1 MGACYSVGMRKP
13 VPSILAVL
21 LAGIATSAIAPASA
35 ETLADALRDTYV
47 QSPRLDSE
55 RARQRATDELVPQA
69 LAGWRPFIRATGDLT
84 LVKQREDD
92 KAHSS
97 IVRDGQNQHVQSESN
112 RTVENLTQVN
122 TGLLAQQSLYAGGET
137 VAGTRRAESQVLS
150 GRARLTGAEQEAL
163 FASVEAYAAVSRA
176 RSVLAYSQENLGRLQ
191 RYLAG
196 TQERFRVAELTR
208 TDVSQAQS
216 RVAGAEA
223 DLARAENELEAALAE
238 FVRAVGRRPG
248 DLQPAPI
255 APDLPGTL
263 EEALSL
269 VPSHPRVQQASYD
282 LEAQRAQV
290 RVDEAQL
297 LPDVN
302 LVGELSRRRQ
312 PSDTIDMLEEA
323 KIGAE
328 IVIPLYQRGAEYSR
342 VRQSK
347 QSAIQRRYE
356 LTDIEQAVHREII
369 TSFETFL
376 AARRQIQSLNQQVQ
390 AAMAALEGTREEA
403 IVGARTVLD
412 VLDAELE
419 LFTAQI
425 RHENAVEQEVVASYR
440 LRAAIG
446 SLSLAGLGYGDESYD
461 PTANYQR
468 VRNRW
473 FGLSIDDARAD
484 AAR

>member
-13 VPSILAVL
+13 VPPILAAL
-21 LAGIATSAIAPASA
+21 LAGIATSAIAPVSA
-35 ETLADALRDTYV
+35 ETLVDALRDTYV

-55 RARQRATDELVPQA
+55 RARLRATDELVPQA
-69 LAGWRPFIRATGDLT
+69 LAGWRPLVRATGEAARAWE
-84 LVKQREDD
+84 REERNRGGGRRVDPAND
-92 KAHSS
+92 PDSS
-97 IVRDGQNQHVQSESN
+97 RLAQLSG
-112 RTVENLTQVN
+112 R
-122 TGLLAQQSLYAGGET
+122 LLAQQSVYAGGET
-137 VAGTRRAESQVLS
+137 VAGTRRAENQVLS
-150 GRARLTGAEQEAL
+150 GRSRLSGVEQEAL
-163 FASVEAYAAVSRA
+163 FASVEAYAAVIRA
-176 RSVLAYSQENLGRLQ
+176 RNVLAYSQENLGRLQ

-223 DLARAENELEAALAE
+223 DLARAENEVDAALAE
-238 FVRAVGRRPG
+238 FIRAVGRQPG
-248 DLQPAPI
+248 DLQPAGI
-255 APDLPGTL
+255 APGVPATL
-263 EEALSL
+263 EEALAL
-269 VPSHPRVQQASYD
+269 VPEHPRVQQAGYD

-312 PSDTIDMLEEA
+312 PTDAVDLRDDAS
-323 KIGAE
+323 IGAE
-328 IVIPLYQRGAEYSR
+328 VIIPLYQRGTEYSR

-356 LTDIEQAVHREII
+356 LTDIEQAVRREII
-369 TSFETFL
+369 TSFEAFL
-376 AARRQIQSLNQQVQ
+376 AARRQIESLNQQVQ
-390 AAMAALEGTREEA
+390 AAQSALEGTREEA

-412 VLDAELE
+412 VLNAELE

-425 RHENAVEQEVVASYR
+425 RHENALEQEVVASYR
-440 LRAAIG
+440 LRAATG
-446 SLSLAGLGYGDESYD
+446 GLTLAGLGFGDESYD

-473 FGLSIDDARAD
+473 FGLSIDDPGAD
-484 AAR
+484 SAGGGTK

>member
-13 VPSILAVL
+13 VPPILAAL
-21 LAGIATSAIAPASA
+21 LAGIATSAIAPVSA
-35 ETLADALRDTYV
+35 ETLVDALRDTYV

-55 RARQRATDELVPQA
+55 RARLRATDELVPQA
-69 LAGWRPFIRATGDLT
+69 LAGWRPLVRATGEAARAWE
-84 LVKQREDD
+84 REERNRGGGRRVDPAND
-92 KAHSS
+92 PDSS
-97 IVRDGQNQHVQSESN
+97 RLAQLSG
-112 RTVENLTQVN
+112 R
-122 TGLLAQQSLYAGGET
+122 LLAQQSLYAGGET
-137 VAGTRRAESQVLS
+137 VAGTRRAENQVLS
-150 GRARLTGAEQEAL
+150 GRSRLSGVEQEAL
-163 FASVEAYAAVSRA
+163 FASVEAYAAVIRA
-176 RSVLAYSQENLGRLQ
+176 RNVLTYSQENLGRLQ

-223 DLARAENELEAALAE
+223 DLARAENEVDAALAE
-238 FVRAVGRRPG
+238 FIRAVGRQPG
-248 DLQPAPI
+248 DLQPAGI
-255 APDLPGTL
+255 APGVPATL
-263 EEALSL
+263 EEALAL
-269 VPSHPRVQQASYD
+269 VPEHPRVQQAGYD

-312 PSDTIDMLEEA
+312 PTDAVDLRDDAS
-323 KIGAE
+323 IGAE
-328 IVIPLYQRGAEYSR
+328 VVIPLYQRGTEYSR

-356 LTDIEQAVHREII
+356 LTDIEQAVRREII
-369 TSFETFL
+369 TSFEAFL
-376 AARRQIQSLNQQVQ
+376 AARRQIESLNQQVQ
-390 AAMAALEGTREEA
+390 AAQSALEGTREEA

-412 VLDAELE
+412 VLNAELE

-425 RHENAVEQEVVASYR
+425 RHENALEQEVVASYR
-440 LRAAIG
+440 LRAATG
-446 SLSLAGLGYGDESYD
+446 GLTLVGLGFGDESYD

-468 VRNRW
+468 VRDKW
-473 FGLSIDDARAD
+473 FGLSIDAPGAD
-484 AAR
+484 SAGGGMK

>member
-13 VPSILAVL
+13 VPPILAAL

-47 QSPRLDSE
+47 QSPRLDAE
-55 RARQRATDELVPQA
+55 LARLRATDELVPQA
-69 LAGWRPFIRATGDLT
+69 LAGWRPLVRASGDTT
-84 LVKQREDD
+84 LVKQRVDD
-92 KAHSS
+92 KARSRS
-97 IVRDGQNQHVQSESN
+97 EEGGNSGDSESN
-112 RTVENLTQVN
+112 RSVDNLTQVN
-122 TGLLAQQSLYAGGET
+122 ARLLAQQSLYAGGET
-137 VAGTRRAESQVLS
+137 VAGTRRAENQVFS
-150 GRARLTGAEQEAL
+150 GRARLSGAEQEAL
-163 FASVEAYAAVSRA
+163 FASVEAYAAVIRA
-176 RSVLAYSQENLGRLQ
+176 RNVLTYSQENLGRLQ

-223 DLARAENELEAALAE
+223 DLARAENEVDAALAE
-238 FVRAVGRRPG
+238 FVRAVGRQPG
-248 DLQPAPI
+248 DLQPAGI
-255 APDLPGTL
+255 APGVPATL
-263 EEALSL
+263 GEALAL
-269 VPSHPRVQQASYD
+269 VPDHPRVQQASYD

-312 PSDTIDMLEEA
+312 PNTNLDMLEQA
-323 KIGAE
+323 SIGAE
-328 IVIPLYQRGAEYSR
+328 VVIPLYQRGTEYSR

-356 LTDIEQAVHREII
+356 LTDIEQAVRREII
-369 TSFETFL
+369 TSFEAFL
-376 AARRQIQSLNQQVQ
+376 AARRQIDSLNQQVQ
-390 AAMAALEGTREEA
+390 AAQSALEGTREEA

-412 VLDAELE
+412 VLNAELE

-425 RHENAVEQEVVASYR
+425 RHENALEQEVVASYR
-440 LRAAIG
+440 LRAATG
-446 SLSLAGLGYGDESYD
+446 GLTLAGLGFGDESYD

-473 FGLSIDDARAD
+473 FGLSIDDPGAGGTR
-484 AAR
+484 